1 MNVEETHADYT
12 LSYGKAKTPAPSVGQ
27 PLQQALNLYPDYCFI
42 CDILVRIEARGAR

>member
-27 PLQQALNLYPDYCFI
+27 PLKQALKLKMQKLDVAALRRAY
-42 CDILVRIEARGAR
+42 EQE